1 MTISSATLNVPMH
14 PGLARLFALAEASAA
29 TLMARGFTTAVLER
43 LCAGTDA
50 TGRRL
55 PASAHVAAARL
66 GLVPTHRKGVYVPS
80 RVDRMIQANV
90 VAVLRT
96 LAERDTALQR
106 LAGTGELAASHP
118 KVRAGVAQNLG
129 RQVAQNLGR
138 QVARHLKH
146 HPGAEIASLRLP
158 ALQDTPAPGHR
169 LVLGA
174 VDKQLATM
182 ELTPAG
188 TFLVLTVRLPS
199 RARPTG
205 RGHWV
210 ATEIVLPIPRHLQ
223 SRPITRWH
231 LPTITPHP
239 SRPCIARFHLAYTE
253 PDAPEREKS
262 TPITSVVGIDWSPSA
277 LGVMSRVTASPD
289 GALSSAFEGYRYD
302 DRGLG
307 TKLAR
312 LQAEGEILSGKIAR
326 TGHLADG
333 LEESSPLRARL
344 EAKIT
349 LWRQLRTELG
359 AKRGRVNRELAFHFA
374 GWATGHAQESGA
386 TTIAIEDLATL
397 QAGGIGRRNNNRVA
411 QSARRKAVHAT
422 THLGARAGLEVIEV
436 PARGTSARCP
446 GCDAELTRPGGYHR
460 ACCRSCGLQGNR
472 DQVAAVNIAKRAI
485 AGQDSLTVDR
495 KTGRKHIRKAVHAP
509 VKRVRCPKNASTP
522 RRTRHKRVRNSVAP
536 VAVKTATTFLPASQ
550 ASVWDTNQPPGTRE
564 RRTTTPDALVS
575 GNDRAP

>member
-1 MTISSATLNVPMH
+1 MTISSATVNVPMP

-55 PASAHVAAARL
+55 PASAHVAAVRL
-66 GLVPTHRKGVYVPS
+66 GLAPAHPKGLYVPS

-90 VAVLRT
+90 VSTLRT
-96 LAERDTALQR
+96 LAERDTALQH
-106 LAGTGELAASHP
+106 LTSTGHLTASHP
-118 KVRAGVAQNLG
+118 KVRAGVAK
-129 RQVAQNLGR
+129 NLGR
-138 QVARHLKH
+138 QVARHLKN
-146 HPGAEIASLRLP
+146 HPGHKPESLRLP
-158 ALQDTPAPGHR
+158 LIQAAPVPGHR

-210 ATEIVLPIPRHLQ
+210 ATEIVLPIPRHLHD
-223 SRPITRWH
+223 RDITRWH

-277 LGVMSRVTASPD
+277 LGVMSRVTADPD
-289 GALSSAFEGYRYD
+289 GEMSSAFEGYRYD

-326 TGHLADG
+326 TGQLADG

-374 GWATGHAQESGA
+374 GWATGYARETGA

-446 GCDAELTRPGGYHR
+446 GCDTELTRPGGYHR
-460 ACCRSCGLQGNR
+460 ARCRSCGLQGNR
-472 DQVAAVNIAKRAI
+472 DQVASVNIAKRAI
-485 AGQDSLTVDR
+485 TGQDGLTVDR

-509 VKRVRCPKNASTP
+509 VKRVRPAKNASTP